1 MLDQSAL
8 LLLVKAFKD
17 QQLSETEFYQQ
28 LTETITKALGCSRAS
43 LWLYSDALLNEI
55 IALDLYDSHSDM
67 HYQGIALHE
76 DDFSP
81 YFEAMR
87 NDGGIDAPYAMEHS
101 ATSCFTEA
109 YFEPNDIYSLLDV
122 GIRYNG
128 QLVGV
133 FCCENVSEVMQW
145 TEQQKAYLDQ
155 AGKLITFALKPA
167 LQHKF
172 AALF

>member
-1 MLDQSAL
+1 MLDQSTL

-17 QQLSETEFYQQ
+17 QQLSEGQFYQQ
-28 LTETITKALGCSRAS
+28 LTETITAVLGCSRAS
-43 LWLYSDALLNEI
+43 LWLYSDSLLNEI
-55 IALDLYDSHSDM
+55 VALDLYDVNSDK

-87 NDGGIDAPYAMEHS
+87 DDGGIDAPRAMEHK
-101 ATSCFTEA
+101 ATRCFNEA

-133 FCCENVSEVMQW
+133 FCCENVGEVMVW
-145 TEQQKAYLDQ
+145 TDEQKAYLDQ

-167 LQHKF
+167 LQQKF

>member
-1 MLDQSAL
+1 MPDQSAL

-17 QQLSETEFYQQ
+17 QQMSESQFYQQ
-28 LTETITKALGCSRAS
+28 LTETITLALGCSRAS
-43 LWLYSDALLNEI
+43 LWLYSDSLLNEI
-55 IALDLYDSHSDM
+55 IALDLYDRNSDA

-76 DDFSP
+76 DDFST

-87 NDGGIDAPYAMEHS
+87 NDGGIDAAYAMEHS
-101 ATSCFTEA
+101 ATRCFTEA

-122 GIRYNG
+122 GIRYSG

-133 FCCENVSEVMQW
+133 FCCENVGEVMVW

-167 LQHKF
+167 LQQKF